1 MDTNSMKTN
10 FCTRDQNAYGISK
23 ALATCILKVHRDY
36 VSFLHLFVHRVCLL
50 VFVIKQTNKCLCC
63 THQKTDIRYKGFEST
78 SSLARTIWLS
88 WSSRGRPIKATVALD
103 SMKGA
108 AKCEWVS
115 KCMCAHAFVCVR
127 AHATHTCANA
137 RHSNTYT
144 GFQGLSNTVVVWSAC
159 VCLMFMREHKHKG
172 KRIFELCDLHSTRI
186 DCRPPQSLPSHV
198 TQAGH
203 PSYVKASHFL
213 FSCQLSSVTICCSQV
228 QRAYQ
233 APSFGKTCSCFGAQC
248 GSPMR
253 SLRGESTPCAGT
265 RLARRIQNML
275 L

>member
-10 FCTRDQNAYGISK
+10 FSTRNQNAYGISK

-108 AKCEWVS
+108 AKCE
-115 KCMCAHAFVCVR
+115 
-127 AHATHTCANA
+127 
-137 RHSNTYT
+137 
-144 GFQGLSNTVVVWSAC
+144 
-159 VCLMFMREHKHKG
+159 
-172 KRIFELCDLHSTRI
+172 
-186 DCRPPQSLPSHV
+186 
-198 TQAGH
+198 
-203 PSYVKASHFL
+203 
-213 FSCQLSSVTICCSQV
+213 
-228 QRAYQ
+228 
-233 APSFGKTCSCFGAQC
+233 
-248 GSPMR
+248 
-253 SLRGESTPCAGT
+253 
-265 RLARRIQNML
+265 
-275 L
+275 